1 MYWLVKDGGKG
12 WKRCR
17 TTSLWCRCRFGI
29 YMYSIVCVRVNY
41 SFWKTGTPFNYSDD
55 SGDDD
60 DDRAPDD
67 IQTSDPDDEENGYND
82 GVINDEI
89 HNGLLRRISYHNC
102 SVRTFCGFIV
112 FLLSSMYFISTVAVV
127 IEMLAIHGW
136 SPSKAFSSF

>member
-1 MYWLVKDGGKG
+1 MAVRVENDVEQRRYDAAGAGLV
-12 WKRCR
+12 
-17 TTSLWCRCRFGI
+17 
-29 YMYSIVCVRVNY
+29 YSIVCVRVNY

-89 HNGLLRRISYHNC
+89 HNGLLRRMQ
-102 SVRTFCGFIV
+102 
-112 FLLSSMYFISTVAVV
+112 L
-127 IEMLAIHGW
+127 
-136 SPSKAFSSF
+136 P